1 MLFCII
7 IVIDFLLILAGWMTI
22 LRGNVWSVR
31 LIGWLAPHHQVMMT
45 RILTSLAWIL
55 TLGCVI
61 MMTWIC
67 RRRAL
72 QEKAKEKEALEEAKL
87 EDQLPTDDGPI
98 IKVVRD
104 RCAIWLISI
113 MLCFVVLMTLIECWG
128 LTHGAPTQ
136 EYAVEAK
143 HIQME
148 INELAKVLFDE
159 APPTEE
165 QVRAIVAF
173 PGNEQ
178 SFISNMH
185 ARFPAL
191 EGFHYSLLGMLLRS
205 HRERMTMLQG
215 KYLLAMTWYY
225 PNHDDHPYIIPYVMV
240 TPVDPQGHQTG
251 KIIFAIEPI
260 SGRLV
265 LEGSSIDGEAFYD
278 ILQLTRPDGKF
289 TRKQHEDEFWKEVLQ
304 PLMTNSANGG

>member
-22 LRGNVWSVR
+22 LRGNVWSAH
-31 LIGWLAPHHQVMMT
+31 LIGWLAPHHQAMVT
-45 RILTSLAWIL
+45 RILSSLALIL
-55 TLGCVI
+55 ALGCVI
-61 MMTWIC
+61 MMAWIC

-72 QEKAKEKEALEEAKL
+72 REKAKEEEALEAAKQ
-87 EDQLPTDDGPI
+87 EDQLPTDDGLI

-104 RCAIWLISI
+104 RCVIWLVSI
-113 MLCFVVLMTLIECWG
+113 LLGLVVFMTFIDCWG
-128 LTHGAPTQ
+128 ITHGAPTK
-136 EYAVEAK
+136 EYVVEAK

-148 INELAKVLFDE
+148 INELAKLLFDE
-159 APPTEE
+159 ALPTEE

-173 PGNEQ
+173 PSNEQ
-178 SFISNMH
+178 SFISNMRI
-185 ARFPAL
+185 RFPAL
-191 EGFHYSLLGMLLRS
+191 EGFHYSLLGVLLRS
-205 HRERMTMLQG
+205 HRDRMTMLQG

-240 TPVDPQGHQTG
+240 TPVDSQGHQTG

-260 SGRLV
+260 SGRLI

-289 TRKQHEDEFWKEVLQ
+289 TRKQHEDAFWQEVLQ